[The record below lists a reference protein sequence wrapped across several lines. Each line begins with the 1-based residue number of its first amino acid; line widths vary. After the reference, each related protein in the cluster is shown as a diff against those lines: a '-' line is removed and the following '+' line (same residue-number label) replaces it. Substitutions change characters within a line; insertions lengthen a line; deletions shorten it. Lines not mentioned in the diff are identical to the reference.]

1 MKKPNYLVIGI
12 IALILTMVTYSC
24 SSYNGLV
31 DLDTEVEKT
40 WNNVETQ
47 YQRRGDLIENLAKTT
62 MKSAEVE
69 KSILSDVISA
79 RTAAKEIK
87 LTPDQLTPE
96 NLQKFQ
102 QAQDNLNSAYSRSIN
117 VLFERYPD
125 LKSMENF
132 AKLNDEIAGTENR
145 ISTARTDFN
154 EAIMRYNKK
163 VRRFPSNIFANIFGF
178 DKKDGFKADEGN
190 EKAPDM
196 SEILK

>member
-1 MKKPNYLVIGI
+1 
-12 IALILTMVTYSC
+12 
-24 SSYNGLV
+24 
-31 DLDTEVEKT
+31 
-40 WNNVETQ
+40 
-47 YQRRGDLIENLAKTT
+47 
-62 MKSAEVE
+62 
-69 KSILSDVISA
+69 
-79 RTAAKEIK
+79 
-87 LTPDQLTPE
+87 
-96 NLQKFQ
+96 
-102 QAQDNLNSAYSRSIN
+102 
-117 VLFERYPD
+117 
-125 LKSMENF
+125 MENF

>member
-1 MKKPNYLVIGI
+1 
-12 IALILTMVTYSC
+12 MVTYSC

-87 LTPDQLTPE
+87 LTPE

-178 DKKDGFKADEGN
+178 EKKDGFKADEGN

>member
-1 MKKPNYLVIGI
+1 MKKPNYFTIGI
-12 IALILTMVTYSC
+12 IALIFTVITYSC
-24 SSYNGLV
+24 SSYNRLV

-62 MKSAEVE
+62 LKSAEVE
-69 KSILSDVISA
+69 KSILTDVISA
-79 RTAAKEIK
+79 RSAAKELK
-87 LTPDQLTPE
+87 LSADELTPE

-102 QAQDNLNSAYSRSIN
+102 MVQENLNNAYKRSIN

-125 LKSMENF
+125 LKSIQNF
-132 AKLNDEIAGTENR
+132 AKLNDEISGTENR

-154 EAIMRYNKK
+154 ESIMNYNKK
-163 VRRFPSNIFANIFGF
+163 VRRFPSNLFANIFGF
-178 DKKDGFKADEGN
+178 EKKEGFKADEGN

-196 SEILK
+196 GEILN

>member
-12 IALILTMVTYSC
+12 IALIFTMVTYSC

-31 DLDTEVEKT
+31 DLDTEVENT

-69 KSILSDVISA
+69 KSILSEVISA

-87 LTPDQLTPE
+87 LTSDQLTPE

-102 QAQDNLNSAYSRSIN
+102 KAQDNLNSAYSRSIN

-125 LKSMENF
+125 LKSMQNF
-132 AKLNDEIAGTENR
+132 AKLNDEISGTENR

-154 EAIMRYNKK
+154 EAIMKYNKK

-178 DKKDGFKADEGN
+178 EKKEGFKADEGN

>member
-12 IALILTMVTYSC
+12 IALIFTMVTYSC

-31 DLDTEVEKT
+31 DLDTEVENT

-69 KSILSDVISA
+69 KSILSEVISA

-87 LTPDQLTPE
+87 LTSDQLTPE

-102 QAQDNLNSAYSRSIN
+102 KAQDNLNSAYSRSIN

-125 LKSMENF
+125 LKSMQNF
-132 AKLNDEIAGTENR
+132 AKLNDEISGTENR

-154 EAIMRYNKK
+154 EAIMKYNKK

-178 DKKDGFKADEGN
+178 EKKEGFKADEGN
-190 EKAPDM
+190 EKGPDM

>member
-1 MKKPNYLVIGI
+1 MKKSNYLVIGI
-12 IALILTMVTYSC
+12 IALIFTMVTYSC

-69 KSILSDVISA
+69 KGILSDVISA

-102 QAQDNLNSAYSRSIN
+102 KAQDNLNSAYSRSIN

-154 EAIMRYNKK
+154 DAIMRYNKK
-163 VRRFPSNIFANIFGF
+163 VRRFPSNIFANVFGF
-178 DKKDGFKADEGN
+178 EKKDGFKADEGN

>member
-12 IALILTMVTYSC
+12 IALIFTMVTYSC

-87 LTPDQLTPE
+87 LTPE

-178 DKKDGFKADEGN
+178 EKKDGFKADEGN